1 MKDELSGILGASPA
15 HASLS
20 VGSDSWDLYV
30 FGVTPIGPDMFLQ
43 VALLGPRVCTL
54 TVRAPAPIGNVATA
68 RRILSIVR
76 DWIVANDD
84 ADQAYLELPHV
95 AELAS

>member
-1 MKDELSGILGASPA
+1 MKDDLTSILRHSAA

-20 VGSDSWDLYV
+20 VGSDCWNLYV
-30 FGVTPIGPDMFLQ
+30 FGVTPVGSDMFVQ

-68 RRILSIVR
+68 RCLLAIIR
-76 DWIVANDD
+76 DWILANDQS
-84 ADQAYLELPHV
+84 DQAYLELSRNV
-95 AELAS
+95 EFAS

>member
-1 MKDELSGILGASPA
+1 MTDELAAIVRASTA

-20 VGSDSWDLYV
+20 VGSTSWDLYLY
-30 FGVTPIGPDMFLQ
+30 GVTPVGRDIFLQ

-68 RRILSIVR
+68 RRVLAVVH
-76 DWIVANDD
+76 DWIRSDD
-84 ADQAYLELPHV
+84 PSDQAYLELPHFT
-95 AELAS
+95 ELAS

>member
-1 MKDELSGILGASPA
+1 MKDELAAMVGTSPP

-30 FGVTPIGPDMFLQ
+30 FGVSSVGRDMFLQ
-43 VALLGPRVCTL
+43 IAAVGPRVCTL

-68 RRILSIVR
+68 RRILAIVH
-76 DWIVANDD
+76 DWIITNGDS
-84 ADQAYLELPHV
+84 DQAYLELPQI

>member
-1 MKDELSGILGASPA
+1 MKDELAAMVGASAP

-20 VGSDSWDLYV
+20 VESISWDLYG
-30 FGVTPIGPDMFLQ
+30 FGVTPIDRDMFLQ
-43 VALLGPRVCTL
+43 IAVVGPRVCTL

-68 RRILSIVR
+68 RRILGIVH
-76 DWIVANDD
+76 DWILANCDS
-84 ADQAYLELPHV
+84 DQAYLELPRI

>member
-1 MKDELSGILGASPA
+1 MKDELAAMVGTSAP

-20 VGSDSWDLYV
+20 VRSESWDLYV
-30 FGVTPIGPDMFLQ
+30 FGVTPVGRDMFLQ
-43 VALLGPRVCTL
+43 IAAVGPRVCTL

-68 RRILSIVR
+68 RRILAIVH
-76 DWIVANDD
+76 DWILANCDS
-84 ADQAYLELPHV
+84 DQAYLELPRI

>member
-1 MKDELSGILGASPA
+1 MKDELAAMVGTSAP

-20 VGSDSWDLYV
+20 ADSESWDLYV
-30 FGVTPIGPDMFLQ
+30 FGVTSVGHDMFLQ
-43 VALLGPRVCTL
+43 IAVVGPRVCTL

-68 RRILSIVR
+68 RRILAIVH
-76 DWIVANDD
+76 DWIVANRDV
-84 ADQAYLELPHV
+84 DQAYLELPRI

>member
-1 MKDELSGILGASPA
+1 MKDELAAIVGASPA

-30 FGVTPIGPDMFLQ
+30 YGVTPVGRDLFLQ
-43 VALLGPRVCTL
+43 LTLLGPRVCSL

-68 RRILSIVR
+68 RRVLAAVHDWILS
-76 DWIVANDD
+76 NDD
-84 ADQAYLELPHV
+84 SDQAYLELSQIS
-95 AELAS
+95 ELAS